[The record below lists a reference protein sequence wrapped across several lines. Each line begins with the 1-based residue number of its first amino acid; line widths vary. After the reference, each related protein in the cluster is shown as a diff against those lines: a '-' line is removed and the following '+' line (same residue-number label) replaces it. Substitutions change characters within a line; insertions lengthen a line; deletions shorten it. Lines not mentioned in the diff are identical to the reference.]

1 MDDKMSVSYT
11 KLWKLLLDKKI
22 KKTELK
28 KAAHIAPGTYTK
40 LNNDEY
46 ISLEVLSRIC
56 MILDCNIGDIMEFV
70 PDKEQ

>member
-1 MDDKMSVSYT
+1 MADKMNVNYT
-11 KLWKLLLDKKI
+11 KLWKFLLDKKV

-28 KAAHIAPGTYTK
+28 EAARISPGTYTK

-56 MILDCNIGDIMEFV
+56 LVLDCNIGDIMEFV
-70 PDKEQ
+70 PIED